1 MPNSEGKVC
10 ACRAANGRPIWNCA
24 LRLAEMKRPS
34 GENTAMPSTRVPRNS
49 GRVWKWMRIA
59 LGKMSANMWF
69 SIICADMRTSA
80 SVCWWMLRW
89 SPVTSSAPITCP
101 YGSKMGAHEQVRI
114 LFASM

>member
-1 MPNSEGKVC
+1 MHSCLGLGMAPRNRSTSADTGMPNSEEKVC
-10 ACRAANGRPIWNCA
+10 ALRALKGRPSWNWA

-49 GRVWKWMRIA
+49 ERVWKCSRIA

-80 SVCWWMLRW
+80 SVWW
-89 SPVTSSAPITCP
+89 
-101 YGSKMGAHEQVRI
+101 
-114 LFASM
+114 